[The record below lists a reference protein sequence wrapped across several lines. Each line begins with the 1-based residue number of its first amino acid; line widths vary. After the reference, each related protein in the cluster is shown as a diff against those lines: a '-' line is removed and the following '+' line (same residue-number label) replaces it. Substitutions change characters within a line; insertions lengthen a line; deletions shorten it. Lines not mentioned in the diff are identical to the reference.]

1 MILITPQ
8 AFNHV
13 FRHLITIIVVTAI
26 VSCNSENK
34 VSSAPIVESSITTT
48 TDLQTSIEA
57 IRKHHNLPSLA
68 AMILVDGEIIENVAV
83 GRRAWGTSDMVTIN
97 DRWHLGSVTKAMTAT
112 LAARIVER
120 GDINWHTTIVDVFPD
135 MQANIRDEYK
145 TVRLEELLTH
155 ISGLPRDPNDIP
167 SLSTSRENYQAIDKQ
182 RRQWTAELLTLAP
195 NIDRGTFSYSNNGY
209 IIAGAML
216 EEVTGMTWE
225 ELMITEIFIPLGMND
240 SGFGP
245 PGSPGI
251 IDQPWGHQQVGNGW
265 LALEPGPGADLP
277 SPMGPAGLVHTSLA
291 DYAKYAT
298 MHLRGAN
305 GEGDFLSQES
315 IAKLHTPVTNN
326 YAMGWGVDTSN
337 VGIVLQHGGTNL
349 LWFSEVVLVPGHN
362 LALVTFTN
370 TGGDVAAQAT
380 SDTLTLLTKFFNA
393 SLASN

>member
-1 MILITPQ
+1 MITPQ
-8 AFNHV
+8 TFNHV
-13 FRHLITIIVVTAI
+13 FRYVIIVIVFTAI
-26 VSCNSENK
+26 VSCNSKNK

-57 IRKHHNLPSLA
+57 IRKHHNLPALA
-68 AMILVDGEIIENVAV
+68 AMILIDGEIIENIAA
-83 GRRAWGTSDMVTIN
+83 GRRAWGTSEMVTIN
-97 DRWHLGSVTKAMTAT
+97 DRWHLGSITKAMTAT

-120 GDINWHTTIVDVFPD
+120 GDINWSTTIVDVFPD

-145 TVRLEELLTH
+145 TVRLEDLLTH
-155 ISGLPRDPNDIP
+155 VSGLPRDAGLIP
-167 SLSTSRENYQAIDKQ
+167 SYSTSRENYQAIDKQ
-182 RRQWTAELLTLAP
+182 RRQWTAEILTLAP
-195 NIDRGTFSYSNNGY
+195 KADRGTFSYSNNGY
-209 IIAGAML
+209 IIAGTML

-225 ELMITEIFIPLGMND
+225 ELMITEVFIPLGMND

-291 DYAKYAT
+291 DYEKYAT
-298 MHLRGAN
+298 MHLRGEN

-315 IAKLHTPVTNN
+315 IAKLHTPVKNR

-337 VGIVLQHGGTNL
+337 VGIVLGHSGTNSF
-349 LWFSEVVLVPGHN
+349 WYSEIILIPGYI
-362 LALVTFTN
+362 
-370 TGGDVAAQAT
+370 
-380 SDTLTLLTKFFNA
+380 
-393 SLASN
+393 